1 MSMRWRDHP
10 LVVAGLPYGCLAT
23 SMFVVGTYVAL
34 SKPLVA
40 ALPVFLLGWLRFGI
54 AGIAMLGWLRKPS
67 AEPPLS
73 RRTRV
78 LIFLEA
84 FVGSFLFTI
93 FMVLGVSRS
102 GAVAAGVIMSAIP
115 AVIAVLSWLVLRE
128 AIHRR
133 VVAAIFCGVAGI
145 VLLALAAPSSGQ
157 PTHQG
162 DWLGYLLLGCTVLC
176 EACYAVIGKQLTAV
190 LSPKRIS
197 AMVNL
202 WGFVLMMPPGLYIA
216 WNFDFAAVSM
226 GIWLLLLFYAMSA
239 SVWTIWLWLT
249 GLKRVPASRAGVFTV
264 MLPVGAASV
273 GVLFLGESFGWQ
285 HALAFGLALC
295 GLVLASWP
303 TRRTR
308 S

>member
-1 MSMRWRDHP
+1 MSIRWREHP
-10 LVVAGLPYGCLAT
+10 LLAAVFPYACLAT

-54 AGIAMLGWLRKPS
+54 AGIVMLRWLRKPS
-67 AEPPLS
+67 AEPVLA

-84 FVGSFLFTI
+84 FIGSFLFTI

-115 AVIAVLSWLVLRE
+115 AMVAVLSWLVLHETIRP
-128 AIHRR
+128 R
-133 VVAAIFCGVAGI
+133 VLAAIACGAAGI
-145 VLLALAAPSSGQ
+145 VLLALAAPGSGQ
-157 PTHQG
+157 STHRG
-162 DWLGYLLLGCTVLC
+162 DWLGYVLLGCTVLC
-176 EACYAVIGKQLTAV
+176 EACYAVIGKQLTAI

-202 WGFVLMMPPGLYIA
+202 WGFVLMTPPGLYIA
-216 WNFDFAAVSM
+216 WDFDFAAVSA
-226 GIWLLLLFYAMSA
+226 GIWMLLLFYAMSA
-239 SVWTIWLWLT
+239 SVWTMWLWMT
-249 GLKRVPASRAGVFTV
+249 GLSKVPASRAGVFTA
-264 MLPVGAASV
+264 MLPVGAATV
-273 GVLFLGESFGWQ
+273 GVTFLGESFGWQ
-285 HALAFGLALC
+285 HALAFTLALC
-295 GLVLASWP
+295 GLILASWP